1 MKSLVVLITGS
12 LLLVFLSVVL
22 FQYRADITHAR
33 ARALGGSEILA
44 TKNGEIEYAVRGE
57 GLPVLLI
64 HGAGGGYDQGMWF
77 GETALGDGYQC
88 ISVSRY
94 GYLRSTF
101 AEESTVESQAAL
113 YVELLDHLG
122 INQVVVF
129 GGSAGGPS
137 ALQFVHDYPE
147 RSMALVLVSAISMY
161 MGDEIPLSTRIVNTI
176 QRSDFAYWLV
186 LKLFRSQFMEMVGI
200 SPEAYDLFSPEE
212 QRLTHEMLEFM
223 HPMSPRWPGNMHE
236 VNYIPLSA
244 EALQGITVPTI
255 ILHARDDSLVNHDHA
270 EYAHENIKHSELV
283 SFESGGHGLVAQS
296 KVIREQIKD
305 FLAGNNLY
313 KESN

>member
-1 MKSLVVLITGS
+1 MKNLVVLIVGV
-12 LLLVFLSVVL
+12 LLLLIFTVVF

-33 ARALGGSEILA
+33 ARVLGESEILA
-44 TKNGEIEYAVRGE
+44 TNNGEIEYAVKGE

-64 HGAGGGYDQGMWF
+64 HGAGGGYDQGLWF
-77 GETALGDGYQC
+77 GETALGDGYQF

-94 GYLRSTF
+94 GYLRSPF

-122 INQVVVF
+122 INKVVVF

-137 ALQFVHDYPE
+137 ALQFAYDYPE
-147 RSMALVLVSAISMY
+147 KCMALVLVSAISMY

-186 LKLFRSQFMEMVGI
+186 IKLFRSQFMEMVGI
-200 SPEAYDLFSPEE
+200 SPEAYDSFSPEE
-212 QRLTHEMLEFM
+212 KRLTHEMLEYM

-236 VNYIPLSA
+236 INYIPLSA
-244 EALQGITVPTI
+244 EALQNITVPTI
-255 ILHARDDSLVNHDHA
+255 ILHARDDNLVSHDHA
-270 EYAHENIKHSELV
+270 EHAHENIKHSVLV

-305 FLAGNNLY
+305 FLAENNLY
-313 KESN
+313 MQ